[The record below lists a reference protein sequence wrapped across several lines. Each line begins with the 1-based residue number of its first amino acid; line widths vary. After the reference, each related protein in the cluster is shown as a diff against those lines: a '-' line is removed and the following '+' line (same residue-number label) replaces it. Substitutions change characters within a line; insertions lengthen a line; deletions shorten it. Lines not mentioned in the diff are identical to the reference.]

1 MVGIRF
7 CHEFDD
13 DGDAGDDGDEDDDQV
28 KSTSHQSR
36 NDIDHVDDDND
47 DDDVGDDDGDVDD
60 EDDGQATSNCH
71 QARDDDDNAVRDD
84 DEESLPKM
92 FTTSRPQPKSPP
104 QCLPPAHLHQTIN
117 NVIASIIGNAS
128 GGREIGLIRSEKN
141 QKQIGRKA
149 FLDVAGSDDGQ
160 GY

>member
-7 CHEFDD
+7 CREYDD
-13 DGDAGDDGDEDDDQV
+13 GDDGDEDDDQA

-60 EDDGQATSNCH
+60 DEDDGQATSNCH
-71 QARDDDDNAVRDD
+71 QARDDDDNAVGDDD

-92 FTTSRPQPKSPP
+92 FTASRPQPKSPP
-104 QCLPPAHLHQTIN
+104 QCLPPAHFHQTIN

-141 QKQIGRKA
+141 QEKI
-149 FLDVAGSDDGQ
+149 DETPS
-160 GY
+160 